1 MEPLAGSSKME
12 DLVKQSAA
20 LHGADDDL
28 ELVAEPQLS
37 KATSDLKVVGKI
49 LLQ

>member
-1 MEPLAGSSKME
+1 MEPSASSSEME
-12 DLVKQSAA
+12 DLGKQAAA
-20 LHGADDDL
+20 LHCADDDL
-28 ELVAEPQLS
+28 ELVADPQLS